1 MYIDLFVHSESISS
15 LVLESVKV
23 LQDMAGGVAG
33 VDKRR

>member
-1 MYIDLFVHSESISS
+1 MYIDFFVHSESILS

-23 LQDMAGGVAG
+23 LQDMTGGVAG